1 MSAPPETDVVAAS
14 PAIKSSPQTTGKKQ
28 QQQRPPRGEG
38 GGNKSQ
44 QAGIAEGVQKEK
56 QQNRGHQGGS
66 NDPKTGEKV
75 IAAKSVVPTNKQVVT
90 IKSTTGGA
98 PRLALFD
105 HLPRKQPMVDAY
117 SMEGESSLHPATIK
131 LGLLYRTG
139 SVYSDDDRV
148 VALLAAFMKVI
159 EDYKTPP
166 NKQLSWDLDKH
177 IRAQVQHLV
186 HCRQHSMGMGNVI
199 KYIRYE
205 ISHIPPE
212 CSEAEAKAQLNTKL
226 QSFLEERIVYARES
240 IIRYMITTIKE
251 DDVILTFGSSPLL
264 RQVLLKVAAIKRFRL
279 IVVDT
284 RPLNEGLETLA
295 ALSMH
300 VSCVYT
306 PLTGAASVMREV
318 TRVVLGAS
326 SLLSNGSMLAPAGI
340 LSPSPPMSHLFLY

>member
-1 MSAPPETDVVAAS
+1 MSAPDSDVAT
-14 PAIKSSPQTTGKKQ
+14 KSSPQTTGKKTHQ
-28 QQQRPPRGEG
+28 QQQKGQQQPREPRPPRGEG
-38 GGNKSQ
+38 GGNKGQ
-44 QAGIAEGVQKEK
+44 QSGLAEGVQKDK
-56 QQNRGHQGGS
+56 QQNRGQQGGS
-66 NDPKTGEKV
+66 NEPKSGFPT
-75 IAAKSVVPTNKQVVT
+75 ATKSVAPAIKQVGT

-105 HLPRKQPMVDAY
+105 HLPRKQPMVDPY

-139 SVYSDDDRV
+139 TVYSDDDRV
-148 VALLAAFMKVI
+148 VALLAAFTKVI

-212 CSEAEAKAQLNTKL
+212 CSEAEAKAQLNAKL

-240 IIRYMITTIKE
+240 IVRYMSTTIKD

-264 RQVLLKVAAIKRFRL
+264 RQVLLKVAGLSHTLSIQPMTPLYQHMLLTHAINPFYQH
-279 IVVDT
+279 
-284 RPLNEGLETLA
+284 PLNTLSTHSLGLPSRPTRLFTDQTVSTHFLTLP
-295 ALSMH
+295 SQP
-300 VSCVYT
+300 T
-306 PLTGAASVMREV
+306 
-318 TRVVLGAS
+318 
-326 SLLSNGSMLAPAGI
+326 
-340 LSPSPPMSHLFLY
+340 LSPFYPACH